1 MKKLLLTVAFLL
13 AALLSGCVTTKQ
25 TVTAHDEQP
34 QKPASK
40 EKKAKVPCIN
50 NPEPGGNITI
60 CEDFEDICFWQAA
73 GETDSKNY
81 SIEADVSE
89 EWCSET
95 MRCGMWTFSSVP
107 QNCYASFYSTSIE
120 SAVWEE
126 ATLAVADIYNTLSE
140 PVSIRIAAKSEETIL
155 TEPVILGT
163 GENTNVYFDLSHGL
177 KDEHKNSVP
186 KLCDG
191 SQITEIAFRIEN
203 CSRGGTIYIDNI
215 RTVR

>member
-1 MKKLLLTVAFLL
+1 MVFRK
-13 AALLSGCVTTKQ
+13 C
-25 TVTAHDEQP
+25 
-34 QKPASK
+34 
-40 EKKAKVPCIN
+40 
-50 NPEPGGNITI
+50 
-60 CEDFEDICFWQAA
+60 
-73 GETDSKNY
+73 
-81 SIEADVSE
+81 
-89 EWCSET
+89 
-95 MRCGMWTFSSVP
+95 
-107 QNCYASFYSTSIE
+107 
-120 SAVWEE
+120 
-126 ATLAVADIYNTLSE
+126 
-140 PVSIRIAAKSEETIL
+140 